1 MKKTLSVLL
10 AGTML
15 ATMSLPTQA
24 AQQYPTFEA
33 AKAQVTDD
41 GYILFIYPEGWDKYG
56 EKLCKKLVADNGV
69 KAAAGSAALILAPIY
84 QKRTEA
90 TNAEARKIM
99 GNLGYP
105 GDMSDISY
113 PALLFYDKNVRQY
126 ATLYGEELMTAS
138 VPEVAALIAARMEAK
153 KKQQALLDQSGK
165 TDDTGKKVKLILQA
179 ARVEGVSWPNN
190 VKETIKSLD
199 PEDKFGCRAALDFGF
214 GMKNG
219 ESMEDFLKRLD
230 GVVKN
235 DLLSPWQRQVACA
248 KAIGHIRRTLGMM
261 AGGPLITKY
270 AKIMRKLDPKSALG
284 VSAPVVMRDWVKE
297 YRYGQGWSDQIIPSA
312 PVPMLMHDVPI
323 TKPGTYVVNFKLTT
337 GRDGII
343 INRLRLMDGDKC
355 VASHDEKCEVS
366 WSAGTNK
373 NITFTVKKALKNP
386 ALEFTFGNSP
396 DKRSTW
402 GEIKVTPQ

>member
-24 AQQYPTFEA
+24 AQQYPTFDA

-190 VKETIKSLD
+190 VKDTIKSLD

-214 GMKNG
+214 GMQNG
-219 ESMEDFLKRLD
+219 ESMDDFLKRLD

-235 DLLSPWQRQVACA
+235 ELLSPWQRQVACA

-396 DKRSTW
+396 DKRGTW

>member
-56 EKLCKKLVADNGV
+56 EKLCKKLVADAGV

-90 TNAEARKIM
+90 TNAEAKKIM
-99 GNLGYP
+99 GSLGYP

-113 PALLFYDKNVRQY
+113 PALLFYDKTARQY

-138 VPEVAALIAARMEAK
+138 VPEVATLIAARMAAR

-179 ARVEGVSWPNN
+179 TRVEGINWPNN

-199 PEDKFGCRAALDFGF
+199 PEDKYGCRAALDFGF
-214 GMKNG
+214 GVQNG
-219 ESMEDFLKRLD
+219 ESMDDFLKRLD

-235 DLLSPWQRQVACA
+235 ELLTPWQRQRACA
-248 KAIGHIRRTLGMM
+248 VALGHIRRSLGTM

-284 VSAPVVMRDWVKE
+284 VAAPVVMRDWVRE
-297 YRYGQGWSDQIIPSA
+297 YRYGQGWSDQIIPAA

-337 GRDGII
+337 GRDGIV

-366 WSAGTNK
+366 WAAGTNK
-373 NITFTVKKALKNP
+373 NITLTVKKALKNP
-386 ALEFTFGNSP
+386 ALEITYGNAP

-402 GEIKVTPQ
+402 GEIKVTAQ